1 MRKARWLYLLVVLMF
16 SGTGM
21 MLLRQVS
28 AASETAVV
36 SGTVFDANGPV
47 SGAAVRI
54 RATDNATTT
63 DSNGAFTLTAPSAGE
78 EVEVAAWFGGY
89 YITST
94 HVTPPASGI
103 VLRLRPYHQKDNPSY
118 EWASPTDGA
127 GACVDCHPMIVAQ
140 WENNAHGGAVSNA
153 RFFSL
158 YNGTN
163 LSGTLQIGPGYVNDF
178 PGTAGLCASCH
189 APGLGVDGYLRTD
202 MNLTRDVIT
211 AGVHCDYC
219 HKLGGVYLNPATGSV
234 YPNAPGVESTRILR
248 PPAGEDIFFGPY
260 DDIKDPD
267 TFLPAFSES
276 QFCAPCHQFSFWG
289 TPIYESYEEWLSSPY
304 AEAGT
309 TCQRCHMPPNG
320 DSYFALP
327 EMGGLP
333 HPPETIPSHLELGAT
348 SLELLQGAVQLAVT
362 AQEAGTQVT
371 VTVVITN
378 TGAGHDIPTDFPGRQ
393 MLMLVTVTDEVG
405 HRLPQIAGPTIP
417 AWGGVQAGWPG
428 KVFAKILRDVKTGEM
443 PVVSYWKQTLI
454 EADNRI
460 PAMSTDQ
467 STYTFSLPPSGGDI
481 DVKVQIFF
489 RRVFAD
495 LAAQKAWDIVDLLM
509 NEVNLGLRF
518 QSFSS
523 DR

>member
-1 MRKARWLYLLVVLMF
+1 MNLL
-16 SGTGM
+16 
-21 MLLRQVS
+21 
-28 AASETAVV
+28 
-36 SGTVFDANGPV
+36 
-47 SGAAVRI
+47 
-54 RATDNATTT
+54 
-63 DSNGAFTLTAPSAGE
+63 
-78 EVEVAAWFGGY
+78 
-89 YITST
+89 
-94 HVTPPASGI
+94 SGI
-103 VLRLRPYHQKDNPSY
+103 DR
-118 EWASPTDGA
+118 
-127 GACVDCHPMIVAQ
+127 
-140 WENNAHGGAVSNA
+140 
-153 RFFSL
+153 
-158 YNGTN
+158 
-163 LSGTLQIGPGYVNDF
+163 DF
-178 PGTAGLCASCH
+178 G
-189 APGLGVDGYLRTD
+189 
-202 MNLTRDVIT
+202 I
-211 AGVHCDYC
+211 HCDFC
-219 HKLGGVYLNPATGSV
+219 HKVADVYLNPATGLP
-234 YPNAPGVESTRILR
+234 YANAPGVISMDVRR
-248 PPAGEDIFFGPY
+248 PFTETEPGQLFFGTF
-260 DDIKDPD
+260 DDTNAPEVE
-267 TFLPAFSES
+267 TNLPLIGKS
-276 QFCAPCHQFSFWG
+276 QWCAPCHQFSFWG

-460 PAMSTDQ
+460 PAMSSDQ